1 MPDAAAP
8 TDASTAAPQGLWYVA
23 AIARQVRAGAE
34 RAEPVFGRTLRLTR
48 DGQGVV
54 IDASPDPI
62 AVRESEG
69 LIWAWLAGPEGEAP
83 PCGPPVFNGPG
94 GKVRFVEEA
103 LLPGPYDDAVYGLLD
118 PAHGPYVHASPLWR
132 SSRTLREKAKDYV
145 PSPLGFTMLAHEP
158 KNSAAYKL
166 IGGGVQ
172 VEIGFQLPALRSEW
186 ISNTANKV
194 LGLTTLTPVDANSTR
209 IRQIFYWQSPLL
221 SLVSPFVRPFTRG
234 FLQQDVHIMTLRQ
247 RAAPWRLREM
257 LIRDG
262 DQLFIWYRRMK
273 AEWADARAA
282 ARPFENPVR
291 AATLRWRT

>member
-1 MPDAAAP
+1 M
-8 TDASTAAPQGLWYVA
+8 TDTEASALDPACPPASLWYVA
-23 AIARQVRAGAE
+23 DIARHVRPGRE
-34 RAEPVFGRTLRLTR
+34 RVQTVFGRTLRLRR
-48 DGQGVV
+48 DAQGQVM
-54 IDASPDPI
+54 DAGEDPL

-69 LIWAWLAGPEGEAP
+69 LVWAYSPGPDGAQP
-83 PCGPPVFNGPG
+83 ASGPPVFNGPG
-94 GKVRFVEEA
+94 AKVRFVEEA

-132 SSRTLREKAKDYV
+132 SSRTLREKAKAYV
-145 PSPLGFTMLAHEP
+145 PSPLGFTMQAHEP

-186 ISNTANKV
+186 ITNRSNRV
-194 LGLTTLTPVDANSTR
+194 LGLTTLTPVDAQTTC
-209 IRQIFYWQSPLL
+209 IRQIFYWESPLL
-221 SLVSPFVRPFTRG
+221 SLISPFVRPVTRN

-247 RAAPWRLREM
+247 RAAPFRRREM
-257 LIRDG
+257 LIRDA

-273 AEWADARAA
+273 AEWAQANAESRA
-282 ARPFENPVR
+282 FENPVQ